1 MIQATLQMSR
11 VHHLD
16 DYDPNI
22 TVSGYKVEGV
32 VLNVANCLEFT
43 SMNILSGTIT
53 SRTWHLDAMLLYQ
66 C

>member
-1 MIQATLQMSR
+1 MQATLQMSR

-22 TVSGYKVEGV
+22 AVGGYKVEHV

-43 SMNILSGTIT
+43 SMNILSETIT
-53 SRTWHLDAMLLYQ
+53 SRTCHLDATLLYQ